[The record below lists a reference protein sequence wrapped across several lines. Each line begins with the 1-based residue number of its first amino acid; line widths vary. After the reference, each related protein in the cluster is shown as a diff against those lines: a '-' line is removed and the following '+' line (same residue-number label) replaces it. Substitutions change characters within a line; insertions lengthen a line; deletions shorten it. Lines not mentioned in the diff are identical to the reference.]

1 MACMMF
7 SSTSQDYSSNFPA
20 LEPHTDPQRKVIT
33 KPFIPS
39 AITPTGHLEDPK
51 PFEAVLNWQ
60 TQNARAQNETLVDIH
75 KKVNHISLR
84 TDHIESKMDS
94 ITSQMQQI
102 YQNLQSRISQL
113 DSELRAMLSHNY
125 YGPEFDKKEKKIRK
139 LKAEL
144 KQIEL
149 ERQMPT
155 LFTTSPSLPTISQAF
170 HPFAP
175 MLSPIKPQDPSKLFG
190 MTHTLFRNNPLP
202 KPSRSKPHPRPR
214 PEK

>member
-20 LEPHTDPQRKVIT
+20 LETQTDPQQKVIT

-102 YQNLQSRISQL
+102 YQ
-113 DSELRAMLSHNY
+113 
-125 YGPEFDKKEKKIRK
+125 
-139 LKAEL
+139 
-144 KQIEL
+144 
-149 ERQMPT
+149 T
-155 LFTTSPSLPTISQAF
+155 L
-170 HPFAP
+170 
-175 MLSPIKPQDPSKLFG
+175 
-190 MTHTLFRNNPLP
+190 
-202 KPSRSKPHPRPR
+202 
-214 PEK
+214 

>member
-1 MACMMF
+1 MMF

-20 LEPHTDPQRKVIT
+20 LETQTNPQRKVIT

-94 ITSQMQQI
+94 ITS
-102 YQNLQSRISQL
+102 
-113 DSELRAMLSHNY
+113 
-125 YGPEFDKKEKKIRK
+125 
-139 LKAEL
+139 
-144 KQIEL
+144 
-149 ERQMPT
+149 
-155 LFTTSPSLPTISQAF
+155 
-170 HPFAP
+170 
-175 MLSPIKPQDPSKLFG
+175 
-190 MTHTLFRNNPLP
+190 
-202 KPSRSKPHPRPR
+202 
-214 PEK
+214 

>member
-1 MACMMF
+1 MDCKKLQDCSSSTYPDFQITIQPMACMMF

-20 LEPHTDPQRKVIT
+20 LETHTNPQRKVIT

-51 PFEAVLNWQ
+51 PFEDVLNWQ

-84 TDHIESKMDS
+84 TDHLESKMDS

-113 DSELRAMLSHNY
+113 DSELSAMRSHNY
-125 YGPEFDKKEKKIRK
+125 YGPEFD
-139 LKAEL
+139 
-144 KQIEL
+144 
-149 ERQMPT
+149 
-155 LFTTSPSLPTISQAF
+155 
-170 HPFAP
+170 
-175 MLSPIKPQDPSKLFG
+175 
-190 MTHTLFRNNPLP
+190 
-202 KPSRSKPHPRPR
+202 
-214 PEK
+214 